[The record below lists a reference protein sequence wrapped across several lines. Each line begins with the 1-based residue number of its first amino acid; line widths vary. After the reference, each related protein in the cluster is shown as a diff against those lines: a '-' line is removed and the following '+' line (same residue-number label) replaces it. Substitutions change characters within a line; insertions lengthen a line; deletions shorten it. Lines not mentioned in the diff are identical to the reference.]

1 MEENNSEKMKKE
13 DQKVPL
19 LRTLDRKDRD
29 ILNMLSKNSRSK
41 LTYMARKIGLSID
54 ATKKR
59 IAKLE
64 RDSVITRY
72 TIQVNPP
79 VIGLPL
85 GIHIYLKLKNFD
97 QKRLD
102 EFIKHLTANPRV
114 IDVMSMAG
122 DYDLYI
128 VLLAS
133 DTIDLDRRKN
143 EIRQKFSDLIGD
155 WKEVLVTRVY
165 MLEDYK
171 F

>member
-1 MEENNSEKMKKE
+1 MSQNNTETIKKE
-13 DQKVPL
+13 DGGIAF
-19 LRTLDRKDRD
+19 LRQLDRIDRD
-29 ILNMLSKNSRSK
+29 ILNILSKNARSK
-41 LTYMARKIGLSID
+41 LTYVAKKIGLSID

-64 RDSVITRY
+64 RDGVISRY
-72 TIQVNPP
+72 TIQVNPS

-85 GIHIYLKLKNFD
+85 AIHIYLKLKDFN
-97 QKRLD
+97 QKRLG
-102 EFIKHLTANPRV
+102 EFIEYLTGNPRV

-128 VLLAS
+128 VFLAS
-133 DTIDLDRRKN
+133 DTVDLDNRKN
-143 EIRQKFSDLIGD
+143 EIRRKFSDLIGD
-155 WKEVLVTRVY
+155 WKEVLVTKVH

>member
-1 MEENNSEKMKKE
+1 MNQNYTRIIKKE
-13 DQKVPL
+13 DQKVPF
-19 LRTLDRKDRD
+19 LRVLDRKDRD
-29 ILNMLSKNSRSK
+29 ILNILSKNARSK
-41 LTYMARKIGLSID
+41 LVYIAKKIGLSVD

-59 IAKLE
+59 IMKLE
-64 RDSVITRY
+64 RDGVITRY

-102 EFIKHLTANPRV
+102 EFIRYLTGNPRV

-133 DTIDLDRRKN
+133 DTVDLDRRKN

-155 WKEVLVTRVY
+155 WKEVLVTKIY
-165 MLEDYK
+165 MLEDYR